1 MAGRLDPYD
10 LVERDGAL
18 CASRTN
24 AQPRPRSIDA
34 GRETRSI
41 DLPSLIPSP
50 IGDDRD
56 HSSAQSGVQQPI
68 LVEIEPAHA
77 LWPRPARG
85 DVGNIIVG
93 RHEQAHDTE
102 SMKQKS

>member
-41 DLPSLIPSP
+41 DLPSLMPSP
-50 IGDDRD
+50 IGADPD
-56 HSSAQSGVQQPI
+56 HASAQSVVEQQI
-68 LVEIEPAHA
+68 LVEIGPEHA
-77 LWPRPARG
+77 LCHRPARREAAIL
-85 DVGNIIVG
+85 VVG
-93 RHEQAHDTE
+93 RPDHAPQNEEA
-102 SMKQKS
+102 